1 MLTAVAAL
9 AAAAVVVSAAWGTA
23 TVRELDRQLVER
35 LSGRR
40 WQLPSRLYGDSFVI
54 YVGQE
59 LVPAD
64 LVARL
69 DRLGYSRTAREPV
82 SAGAYRFERN
92 RGRIEVRLRDF
103 IEGSRH
109 VPETAA
115 RISFRLGLVTGIE
128 SLDDGGVLG
137 SLELEPELIAGI
149 YDRVWENRR
158 PVRVTDLPKRLV
170 DAVLAAEDRRF
181 FEHHGIDG
189 RGVARALLANLR
201 SGRVVQGGSTLTQ
214 QVIKNFFL
222 TPARTWRRKATEA
235 VMALLLEWR
244 YSKLEILELYL
255 NEIYFGQRGAMGI
268 HGVREASRFYFGK
281 EPRDLTLAETA
292 MLAGLI
298 RAPGKFAP
306 TRDRSRARTR
316 RDQVL
321 VALRNDGKISEEE
334 LAAAR
339 DEPLPERLPSP
350 EPVVAPYYVDF
361 VQAELQ
367 SRHSPED
374 LVSQGFRIFTS
385 LDVNL
390 QLAAEKAV
398 ARGLERLERGRPE
411 WKKREPADR
420 LQAAVV
426 SIQPSTGEIRAMVGG
441 RSYAESQF
449 DRATEARRQI
459 GSLFKPV
466 VALAAFEEE
475 EREGFG
481 RFTPA
486 RRLADAPFTWRYDG
500 RSWTPAN
507 FADRYLGEV
516 TLRDAIEQSLNA
528 ATARLAED
536 VGLSRILR
544 LSDRLGLPSPK
555 LAVPAVVLGTI
566 EATPLEVARAYG
578 AISSLGFRTDALS
591 IRSVHDA
598 EGLPIERATLTAEH
612 AVSPRVAHLVT
623 SLLEGA
629 VERGTARGIR
639 EAGIRA
645 PVAGKTGTTNEGRD
659 AWFVGFVPDLL
670 TVVWIGFDR
679 GEPAGLTGAGAALP
693 IWIDVMKEAIA
704 SRPATPFLVPPGIR
718 SVEID
723 PASGALAT
731 PSCPQRREESF
742 LVGSEPTAPCPLHSR
757 PLAPPM
763 ASSSAPALSEGVGA
777 PAR

>member
-1 MLTAVAAL
+1 VL
-9 AAAAVVVSAAWGTA
+9 VSAVWGVA
-23 TVRELDRQLVER
+23 TVRELDRNLVER

-40 WQLPSRLYGDSFVI
+40 WQLPSRLYGDSFVV

-64 LVARL
+64 LVVRL
-69 DRLGYSRTAREPV
+69 ERLGYSRVDREPR
-82 SAGAYRFERN
+82 STGTYRFDRS
-92 RGRIEVRLRDF
+92 RGRVDVWLREF
-103 IEGSRH
+103 VEGARH
-109 VPETAA
+109 VPATAA
-115 RISFRLGLVTGIE
+115 RLSFRLGLVTAIE
-128 SLDDGGVLG
+128 SLDDGRALG
-137 SLELEPELIAGI
+137 AAELEPELIAGI
-149 YDRVWENRR
+149 YDRIWENRR
-158 PVRVTDLPKRLV
+158 PVHVTDLPRRLV

-189 RGVARALLANLR
+189 RGVARALVANLR

-306 TRDRSRARTR
+306 TRDPERARSRRN
-316 RDQVL
+316 QVL
-321 VALRNDGKISEEE
+321 VTLRNDGKISEEE
-334 LAAAR
+334 LEEAR
-339 DEPLPERLPSP
+339 TEPLPERLPSP
-350 EPVVAPYYVDF
+350 EPVVAPYYVEF

-367 SRHSPED
+367 GRHSAED

-385 LDVNL
+385 LDVSL

-398 ARGLERLERGRPE
+398 ARGLERLEQARPE
-411 WKKREPADR
+411 WRKREPADR

-426 SIQPSTGEIRAMVGG
+426 AIQPSTGEIRAMVGG

-449 DRATEARRQI
+449 DRATQARRQI
-459 GSLFKPV
+459 GSLFKPI

-475 EREGFG
+475 ERESGG

-486 RRLADAPFTWRYDG
+486 RRLEDAPFTWRYDG

-516 TLRDAIEQSLNA
+516 TMRDAIEHSLNA

-536 VGLSRILR
+536 VGLPRILQ
-544 LSDRLGLPSPK
+544 LSTRLGLPKPK
-555 LAVPAVVLGTI
+555 LAVPSVVLGTI
-566 EATPLEVARAYG
+566 EASPLEVAQAYA

-598 EGLPIERATLTAEH
+598 EGLPIERATLTAEQV
-612 AVSPRVAHLVT
+612 VSPRVAHLVT
-623 SLLEGA
+623 SLLEG
-629 VERGTARGIR
+629 VVDRGTARGIR

-645 PVAGKTGTTNEGRD
+645 PVAGKTGTTNDGRD

-670 TVVWIGFDR
+670 TVVWVGFDR
-679 GEPAGLTGAGAALP
+679 GEPAGLTGSRAALP

-704 SRPATPFLVPPGIR
+704 ARPATPFLVPPGIR
-718 SVEID
+718 TVEID
-723 PASGALAT
+723 PASGGLAT
-731 PSCPQRREESF
+731 PGCRDRRTESF
-742 LVGSEPTAPCPLHSR
+742 LDGSEPVAPCALHAR
-757 PLAPPM
+757 APEPPM
-763 ASSSAPALSEGVGA
+763 ASPSAPALSEEVGA